1 MSSIS
6 QSEHDQFPGNPR
18 CHDFMMITLPNGE
31 IEKYEIKIVT
41 PTHLVITSIF
51 NEHIVKIASY
61 NDKWIITNLTESNLT
76 ESNQPES
83 NQPES
88 NQPESNQPESNQP
101 ESNQAESNQADP
113 IEYLEISVQPRE
125 ITVNLIGASFFLDGL
140 LKELREKVNVNNY
153 TDADKILTIYQ
164 RNLLAEAILD
174 PEGVFAN
181 FYIYPMEDK
190 TKEERFDFLNWLQH
204 HNAII
209 GIDLLYHSYITEDGE
224 IIYDV
229 IEWMTKYQIPLNT
242 SKSSNIDDLVTDLL
256 HMLFSEDNVE
266 LFRALGGICNFYE
279 TAFDVT
285 RDDVLDKLHKLADA
299 YPSAEKIKQEL
310 TPTTKAVSKS

>member
-41 PTHLVITSIF
+41 PTHLIITSIF

-61 NDKWIITNLTESNLT
+61 NDKWIITNLTEY
-76 ESNQPES
+76 NQP
-83 NQPES
+83 
-88 NQPESNQPESNQP
+88 
-101 ESNQAESNQADP
+101 ESNQADP
-113 IEYLEISVQPRE
+113 IEYLEISVQPRK
-125 ITVNLIGASFFLDGL
+125 ITVNLIGASFFLDGI

-174 PEGVFAN
+174 PEGGFAN

-209 GIDLLYHSYITEDGE
+209 GIDLLYHSYISEDRE

-229 IEWMTKYQIPLNT
+229 VEWMTKYQILLNT

>member
-41 PTHLVITSIF
+41 PTHLIITSIF

-61 NDKWIITNLTESNLT
+61 NDKWIITNLTESNQPK
-76 ESNQPES
+76 SNQPES

-88 NQPESNQPESNQP
+88 
-101 ESNQAESNQADP
+101 

-125 ITVNLIGASFFLDGL
+125 ITVNLIGSSFFLDGL

-242 SKSSNIDDLVTDLL
+242 SKSSNIEDLVTDLL

-285 RDDVLDKLHKLADA
+285 RDDVLDKLNKLVDA